1 MTGAERTRIL
11 DLAMD
16 EKNGVNLQMVYPE
29 IVISTAFDPTTGEQI
44 FSPADRAALLS
55 KSASALDTLATVG
68 MRLSGFTQETSDDL
82 GKDSSVMATGDSS
95 SNQPNGWA
103 GLSMSY
109 STAVLL
115 TIQFPQ
121 SNQPNGKPQSTSGLG
136 KQNKRLNERGDVCL
150 TLISKDE

>member
-1 MTGAERTRIL
+1 MSLRDQILSTKDIPSETVKVKEWNIEVEVRGMTGAERTRIL

-29 IVISTAFDPTTGEQI
+29 IVISTAFDPSTGEQI

-82 GKDSSVMATGDSS
+82 GKDSSVMAIGDSS
-95 SNQPNGWA
+95 SN
-103 GLSMSY
+103 
-109 STAVLL
+109 
-115 TIQFPQ
+115 
-121 SNQPNGKPQSTSGLG
+121 
-136 KQNKRLNERGDVCL
+136 
-150 TLISKDE
+150 

>member
-1 MTGAERTRIL
+1 MSLRDQILSTKDIPSETVKVKEWNIEVEVRGMTGAERTRIL

-29 IVISTAFDPTTGEQI
+29 IVISTAFDPSTGEQI

-82 GKDSSVMATGDSS
+82 GKDSSATAIGDSS
-95 SNQPNGWA
+95 SN
-103 GLSMSY
+103 
-109 STAVLL
+109 
-115 TIQFPQ
+115 
-121 SNQPNGKPQSTSGLG
+121 
-136 KQNKRLNERGDVCL
+136 
-150 TLISKDE
+150 